1 VAARPRDGV
10 PAAGSRDLHLV
21 GADSD
26 RGNPAVLAMLTVT
39 AAATTFLLLFRLL
52 RRSWRR
58 KPRRPPAAVVP
69 AGRGP
74 RQQREP
80 AA

>member
-1 VAARPRDGV
+1 VAAFPLLAAATV
-10 PAAGSRDLHLV
+10 HLVAAG
-21 GADSD
+21 SD

-39 AAATTFLLLFRLL
+39 AAASTFLLLFRLL
-52 RRSWRR
+52 RRPWRR
-58 KPRRPPAAVVP
+58 KPQRPPAAVVP